1 MDYLTKA
8 WLLAID
14 YDDYH
19 EERFVK
25 KDEETDEK
33 MFDLR

>member
-1 MDYLTKA
+1 MDSLTKA

-19 EERFVK
+19 EDRFAK
-25 KDEETDEK
+25 KDEDTDEENN
-33 MFDLR
+33 